1 MLECLKKE
9 KGYSATEPALVEF
22 EVLEELLDLKNS
34 LLNEVQE
41 LKNENTILKNKLDR
55 ERKSNMKKEA
65 DYLEEMLMLEK
76 KLTMANKKASDIL
89 ANDLTRKMAKKN
101 NEKAKLISRQDLLLK
116 NY

>member
-1 MLECLKKE
+1 MLERLKKE
-9 KGYSATEPALVEF
+9 KGYDSNEPALVEF

-65 DYLEEMLMLEK
+65 DYLEEMLELEK
-76 KLTMANKKASDIL
+76 KLSAANKKASSIL
-89 ANDLTRKMAKKN
+89 ANDLNRKMAKKN
-101 NEKAKLISRQDLLLK
+101 VEKVKVISRQDLLLK